1 MNLRPRRRT
10 SPTIPIVTL
19 VDILTVVL
27 LFFVATTT
35 FTKKKSKA
43 AQFKVNLPSSA
54 ALGDAAST
62 KETRI
67 SLSIANNN
75 KIYLDGKETEADKLS
90 AALKDLKDKTPRA
103 KLELQADEKAPFG
116 LVVKVWDAL
125 KNAGY
130 SVGDVPARLQRSAE
144 GK

>member
-35 FTKKKSKA
+35 FKPKKSKA
-43 AQFKVNLPSSA
+43 VEFKVNLPGA
-54 ALGDAAST
+54 AELGDAAAT
-62 KETRI
+62 KESRI
-67 SLSIANNN
+67 SLSIANDN
-75 KIYLDGKETEADKLS
+75 KIYLDGQPSETDKLS
-90 AALKDLKDKTPRA
+90 DALKALRQKSPGA
-103 KLELQADEKAPFG
+103 KLELQADEKAPLG
-116 LVVKVWDAL
+116 LVVKVWDSL
-125 KNAGY
+125 KKAGY
-130 SVGDVPARLQRSAE
+130 SVGDVPVGLNRSAE